1 MGFEFLKSQ
10 GFAPGVP
17 TLSQD
22 NKSGILLETKAL
34 EAVGKRS
41 RHINIRYFFIK
52 DLVDRGVVKVEYCPT
67 DVMVADFMT
76 KPLMGEKF
84 LIFRQKILGKRSTE
98 LRRGLLKA

>member
-1 MGFEFLKSQ
+1 M
-10 GFAPGVP
+10 
-17 TLSQD
+17 
-22 NKSGILLETKAL
+22 

-41 RHINIRYFFIK
+41 HHINIRYFFIK
-52 DLVDRGVVKVEYCPT
+52 DLVDRGVVKVEYCRT

-84 LIFRQKILGKRSTE
+84 LIFRQKILGKRGTG